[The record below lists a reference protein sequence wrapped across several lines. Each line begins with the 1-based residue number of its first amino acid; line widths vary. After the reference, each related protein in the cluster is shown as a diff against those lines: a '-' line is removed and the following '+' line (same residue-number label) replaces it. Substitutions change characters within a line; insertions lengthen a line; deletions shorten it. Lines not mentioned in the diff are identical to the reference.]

1 MNKKKLTV
9 TALLIL
15 ILLAASAPAVSQT
28 AAAPAPDPKS
38 VPVIDG
44 ALGPCSADFTATDSA
59 GAPVY
64 DAKIRVHIAYRFMS
78 LRKLDLEIG
87 TNADGKACFTGLP
100 DRIKHGLYFR
110 TSQGD
115 RSAETFDDP
124 ANTCKAQ
131 FTVVLEKAPEQ
142 KKAP

>member
-1 MNKKKLTV
+1 MNAR
-9 TALLIL
+9 TAVVIL
-15 ILLAASAPAVSQT
+15 ILATTLCSAQSSSQ
-28 AAAPAPDPKS
+28 PDPKA

-44 ALGPCSADFTATDSA
+44 GLGPCSAEFTVTDSA

-78 LRKLDLEIG
+78 LHKLDLEVG
-87 TNADGKACFTGLP
+87 TNADGKARVTGLP
-100 DRIKHGLYFR
+100 DRIKHGLYFH

-115 RSAETFDDP
+115 RTVETFDDP

-131 FTVVLEKAPEQ
+131 FTLVLGKNEVK
-142 KKAP
+142 